1 MDITIPFVF
10 ALISYVLGIVVGR
23 NWNKY
28 VKE

>member
-10 ALISYVLGIVVGR
+10 SLISYVIGLVIGK
-23 NWNKY
+23 NWEKY

>member
-10 ALISYVLGIVVGR
+10 SLISYVLGLIIGK